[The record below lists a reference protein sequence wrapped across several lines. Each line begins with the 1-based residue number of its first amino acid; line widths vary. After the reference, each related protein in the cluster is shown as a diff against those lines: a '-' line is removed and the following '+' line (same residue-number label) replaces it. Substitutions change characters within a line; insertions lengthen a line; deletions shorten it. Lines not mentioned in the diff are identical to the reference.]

1 MGTRVT
7 QLDLKIIQNL
17 ANKFRQNNR
26 LCAAGKP
33 SAHVGMNFPVRALVL
48 SSLVQWDGT
57 GAPTSAGP
65 AALTSGI
72 SIGTGGC
79 CTGLAGHWLLSGDA
93 QMILYPKHF
102 LQEKKRSFE

>member
-1 MGTRVT
+1 MCCWKAFCPCGDE
-7 QLDLKIIQNL
+7 LPYK
-17 ANKFRQNNR
+17 
-26 LCAAGKP
+26 
-33 SAHVGMNFPVRALVL
+33 SARALVL
-48 SSLVQWDGT
+48 SSLVQWDGA

-72 SIGTGGC
+72 SIGKGGC
-79 CTGLAGHWLLSGDA
+79 CTGLAGHWPLSGAA